1 MAFFKLRK
9 AGGEQ
14 PAPPPAP
21 ESVDAMRKRARYR
34 LAGAA
39 LLVLAGVIGFPILFD
54 NQPRPIAVDIPIDIP
69 DKAKVKPL
77 ASSDATP
84 VVPQDS
90 ASAAVSGAVTPEP
103 VVASTASQPAAT
115 TALASATAASRATQ
129 GTVAAVAKDAKPAAL
144 AKAAEKDK
152 EEVIIAPSKADA
164 AHEAKA
170 AAKPAEKT
178 TAKPVE
184 KAADKL
190 TDKASDKSATGRFVV
205 QFGAFTDSARA
216 HEARVKVEKRGMK
229 TYAQIAETSEGKKFR
244 VRVGPFEKRSD
255 AEKAAEKIQ
264 KAGLS
269 VSILGL

>member
-77 ASSDATP
+77 VNSDATP

-115 TALASATAASRATQ
+115 TALAPATAASRATQ
-129 GTVAAVAKDAKPAAL
+129 GTVAAVAKDAKPAAP

-152 EEVIIAPSKADA
+152 EEVIIAP
-164 AHEAKA
+164 AKA
-170 AAKPAEKT
+170 AEKPA
-178 TAKPVE
+178 AKPVE
-184 KAADKL
+184 KAADKP

-216 HEARVKVEKRGMK
+216 HEARVKVEKLGLK

>member
-84 VVPQDS
+84 VVPQDP
-90 ASAAVSGAVTPEP
+90 ASAAVTGAVTPEP
-103 VVASTASQPAAT
+103 VVASSASQPAAT
-115 TALASATAASRATQ
+115 ALAPATAASRATQ
-129 GTVAAVAKDAKPAAL
+129 GTVAAVAKDAKPAAP

-152 EEVIIAPSKADA
+152 EEVIIAPAKADA

-170 AAKPAEKT
+170 AAKP
-178 TAKPVE
+178 VE
-184 KAADKL
+184 KAADKP
-190 TDKASDKSATGRFVV
+190 TDKTSDKSATGRFVV

-216 HEARVKVEKRGMK
+216 HEARVKVEKLGMK